1 MNLPGEWMS
10 EWVRVYSIYDS
21 DKWGSDKRRSTV
33 IICVV
38 GRVTMI
44 IICVVGRAMII
55 ICVVGRVTMNKN
67 KKYFA
72 GR

>member
-44 IICVVGRAMII
+44 IICVVGRVTMIL

-67 KKYFA
+67 
-72 GR
+72 